1 MSEFRGNMAD
11 RRHPPY
17 GEKLHPAPPRGFI
30 TRVVAPGT
38 VADLPSP
45 LLWKISLLLFFSDLE
60 LVRSR
65 RGGSID
71 SSNIRLYFF
80 SILEEL
86 INPLF
91 FDLGLINFEYTRK
104 ERKRIAR
111 LGKWKDF

>member
-38 VADLPSP
+38 VADLPFP

-71 SSNIRLYFF
+71 SSNILYV
-80 SILEEL
+80 
-86 INPLF
+86 
-91 FDLGLINFEYTRK
+91 R
-104 ERKRIAR
+104 
-111 LGKWKDF
+111 